1 MTVTQKKEEFT
12 IYSKK
17 QQDLTQKIETQFNKI
32 LRLLSCILLHLTPM
46 SPSYVQKHSWG
57 VDRTGTLVFL
67 KPECSGVA

>member
-32 LRLLSCILLHLTPM
+32 LRFLSCTLLHLTPM
-46 SPSYVQKHSWG
+46 SPSYMQKHSWG